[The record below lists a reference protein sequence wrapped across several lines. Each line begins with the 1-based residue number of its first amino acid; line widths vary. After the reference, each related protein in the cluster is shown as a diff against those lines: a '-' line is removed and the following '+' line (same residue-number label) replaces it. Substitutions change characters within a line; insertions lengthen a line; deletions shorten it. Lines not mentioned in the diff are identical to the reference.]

1 MTRHPKD
8 DKEIRIVAAPDSFK
22 GVLTAPEAAAAIAT
36 GVNAFQRI
44 SGRRAVCVE
53 SAMADGGEGTA
64 CALASACGAEEVK
77 VPTFTADMRPL
88 SASYFIDR
96 STSTAFIDLASAS
109 GLPLVPPE
117 RRDPMRVST
126 FGTGLLILD
135 AIGRG
140 VRSIIVGAGG
150 SATVDGGIGALQ
162 ALGCRFYAAGG
173 RIIDSPSGG
182 AMLAEICGVDTSEL
196 DRRLSGI
203 SLTIAVDVD
212 APLTG
217 PRGAAQVFGPQK
229 GASPEQV
236 KLLETG
242 LNNLKRYFKHSDCNI
257 KVFVEET
264 EKNADFTEEKPEADF
279 TEEKPEAGFG
289 AAGGFAG
296 GMAGIAGAVL
306 APGATLVADT
316 TGLAGKLS
324 GASLLIVGEGSA
336 DRQTLMN
343 KAPLQA
349 MRIAARI
356 GVPTALLAGRVADR
370 PALLAAGFSEVICIN
385 DPVAQPTPS
394 VFDSPLLSSLASAA
408 PSADGVDPLDPSVA
422 FRRLASATLALLSAH
437 L

>member
-173 RIIDSPSGG
+173 RIIDSPAGG

-242 LNNLKRYFKHSDCNI
+242 LNNLKRYFKYSDCNI

-264 EKNADFTEEKPEADF
+264 AKNTDF

-306 APGATLVADT
+306 APGAALVADT
-316 TGLAGKLS
+316 TGLAGKLC

-349 MRIAARI
+349 MRIAALM

-370 PALLAAGFSEVICIN
+370 PALLDAGFSEVICIN
-385 DPVAQPTPS
+385 DPVAQLPQS
-394 VFDSPLLSSLASAA
+394 AFDSPLLSSLASAA
-408 PSADGVDPLDPSVA
+408 SAASADGVDPLDPSVA
-422 FRRLASATLALLSAH
+422 SRRLASATLALLSAR